1 MIKTCILFLGLLGG
15 LASCQ
20 SQTVPTA
27 TVQPAPTEA
36 EARAAVVRHVQA
48 QPNAALY
55 VTDSARVVDVDTKW
69 QVMVPRT
76 DWARRMPNAAAF
88 EVDKQTGA
96 VTTLMVK

>member
-1 MIKTCILFLGLLGG
+1 MIRTCILFLGLLGG

-20 SQTVPTA
+20 SHTVPVV
-27 TVQPAPTEA
+27 TVQPASTEA
-36 EARAAVVRHVQA
+36 EARAAVVRHITA
-48 QPNAALY
+48 QPNATLY
-55 VTDSARVVDVDTKW
+55 VTDSARVVEVDTKW

-76 DWARRMPNAAAF
+76 DWAKRMPNAAAF

>member
-1 MIKTCILFLGLLGG
+1 MIKTCVLFLGLLGG

-20 SQTVPTA
+20 SQTVPAA
-27 TVQPAPTEA
+27 TVLPAASEA
-36 EARAAVVRHVQA
+36 QARAAVADYVKT

-55 VTDSARVVDVDTKW
+55 LTDSARVVDVDTKW
-69 QVMVPRT
+69 QVLVPRT
-76 DWARRMPNAAAF
+76 DWAKRMPNAAAF